1 MHLSLNSYSLFV
13 KVMKIL
19 LFFFLFSIVVA
30 CDRVSGIAVENK
42 TDKNLYAYISPSD
55 TMGLFLYSSSCCSW
69 RKYYRNENVVMS
81 SYFGGSI
88 EMLDPY
94 RLVEKRYKGGIR
106 FLNMDK
112 KDLIHSSIDNKVRI
126 YFIEDSILVNYHWK
140 YIVKNILV
148 LRNAFEK
155 TRKKMKANTL
165 SIKRL
170 SDNLNFPMFAELTLK
185 KT

>member
-13 KVMKIL
+13 KVMKILL

-140 YIVKNILV
+140 YIVK
-148 LRNAFEK
+148 
-155 TRKKMKANTL
+155 KKMYYKKYIL
-165 SIKRL
+165 SAKEL
-170 SDNLNFPMFAELTLK
+170 SSDEYSIIVTK
-185 KT
+185 